1 MNQLDEARQVMAERE
16 EQVSKVFDKIESGMT
31 LLGATGVEDE
41 LQDGVP
47 ETLEALRAA
56 SIKVWVLTGDKLET
70 AINIAYSCGH
80 FKRGMHLLTL
90 THQQSSGECLETL
103 TNLR

>member
-1 MNQLDEARQVMAERE
+1 MEEYQALMDQLNEARQMIVDRE
-16 EQVSKVFDKIESGMT
+16 DHVAKVFDKIEDQMT

-56 SIKVWVLTGDKLET
+56 GIKVLNL
-70 AINIAYSCGH
+70 NIFLKWYVFLVIVWFNVFQLILFTYDYYCSIW
-80 FKRGMHLLTL
+80 
-90 THQQSSGECLETL
+90 
-103 TNLR
+103 

>member
-1 MNQLDEARQVMAERE
+1 MEEYQALMDQLNEARQMIVDRE
-16 EQVSKVFDKIESGMT
+16 DHVAKVFDKIEDQMT

-56 SIKVWVLTGDKLET
+56 GIKVLNL
-70 AINIAYSCGH
+70 NI
-80 FKRGMHLLTL
+80 FLK
-90 THQQSSGECLETL
+90 
-103 TNLR
+103 

>member
-1 MNQLDEARQVMAERE
+1 MRTLAIASRDLTDEEYKVLSERLKNARQSMGDRDSEVA
-16 EQVSKVFDKIESGMT
+16 KVHDEIESNMR

-56 SIKVWVLTGDKLET
+56 GIKV
-70 AINIAYSCGH
+70 
-80 FKRGMHLLTL
+80 
-90 THQQSSGECLETL
+90 
-103 TNLR
+103 